1 MLAKIEKKKREKYE
15 LSRENSY
22 YNKYNL
28 EINPF
33 NQYLQLL
40 ANLEK

>member
-1 MLAKIEKKKREKYE
+1 MLAKIEKKKKKKEEKYE

-33 NQYLQLL
+33 NQYR
-40 ANLEK
+40 NY

>member
-1 MLAKIEKKKREKYE
+1 MLAKIEKKKEKYE